1 MNYITINDANNISK
15 SINRPGNIYGLNNDT
30 DSHLMKN
37 SEWEPAH
44 I

>member
-1 MNYITINDANNISK
+1 MNYITVNDANNIS
-15 SINRPGNIYGLNNDT
+15 RVLTEEGNIYGLSSDT

-37 SEWEPAH
+37 SEWEHAH